1 MDKKKHRINV
11 TFDEETFQQILN
23 ISRRDNISMS
33 EVVRNAALDSI
44 TTQVNKENIDQI
56 TQIIRT
62 QLRDVLQ
69 PSVDRLA
76 ALSAK
81 TCVQSATA
89 AYLSAEAI
97 NRFVPPSQQEDVAS
111 TYEMARRKAVRY
123 TKNRIDLN
131 EGDEQDAT

>member
-1 MDKKKHRINV
+1 MTFEPEMFEQIKQIARKENKPIGAVIRDLIDDSLKMKV
-11 TFDEETFQQILN
+11 TT
-23 ISRRDNISMS
+23 DNIDL
-33 EVVRNAALDSI
+33 V
-44 TTQVNKENIDQI
+44 

>member
-1 MDKKKHRINV
+1 MNKKPRIVV
-11 TFDEETFQQILN
+11 TIDEETSMILKN
-23 ISRRDNISMS
+23 ISSKEGKS
-33 EVVRNAALDSI
+33 EAAVVRELIHEAL
-44 TTQVNKENIDQI
+44 TQRTSNDNLDQI
-56 TQIIRT
+56 TSIIRT

-69 PSVDRLA
+69 PSVERLA

-97 NRFVPPSQQEDVAS
+97 NRFVPPSQQEDVAT

-131 EGDEQDAT
+131 EGDETDAT